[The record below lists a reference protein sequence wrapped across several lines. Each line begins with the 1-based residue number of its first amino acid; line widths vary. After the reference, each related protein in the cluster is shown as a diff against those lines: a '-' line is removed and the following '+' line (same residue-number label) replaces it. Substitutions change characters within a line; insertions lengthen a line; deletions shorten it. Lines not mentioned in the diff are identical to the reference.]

1 MAPAT
6 YGSSSYRCLR
16 LAEFADNRGQGLHRR
31 AHWRRQVVAESL
43 ESCKSLE
50 HSSYSKHLF

>member
-43 ESCKSLE
+43 ELCKSL
-50 HSSYSKHLF
+50 